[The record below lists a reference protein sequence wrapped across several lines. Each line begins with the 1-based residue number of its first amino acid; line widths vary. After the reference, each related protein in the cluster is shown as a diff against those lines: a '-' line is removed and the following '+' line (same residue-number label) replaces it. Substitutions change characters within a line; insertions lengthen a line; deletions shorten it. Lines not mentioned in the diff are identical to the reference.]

1 MNIPNII
8 SLCRLFAVPV
18 IVWLI
23 LDGRMETAFWVA
35 LAAALSD
42 AADGII
48 AKKFNMETLLGGF
61 LDPIADKA
69 MLVCV
74 FVTLGYIGEIP
85 TWLVISVVFRDAVI
99 LGGALLFQTLT
110 QSLTMAPLM
119 VSKVNTFA
127 QLVLCLVALAAQGFE
142 SDFGAIREVLI
153 YTVGITTLVSGIA
166 YVAIWTRRAAEI
178 EDAEI
183 RRNVGDD

>member
-8 SLCRLFAVPV
+8 SLCRLFAVPF

-23 LDGRMETAFWVA
+23 LDQRMEAAFWVA

-48 AKKFNMETLLGGF
+48 AKKFNMETVLGAF

-85 TWLVISVVFRDAVI
+85 TWLVISVVFRDALI
-99 LGGALLFQTLT
+99 LGGALLFHTLT
-110 QSLTMAPLM
+110 QSLTMSPLM

-127 QLVLCLVALAAQGFE
+127 QLVLCLLVLAAEGFQA
-142 SDFGAIREVLI
+142 DFGAVREILI
-153 YTVGITTLVSGIA
+153 YTVGATTFVSGVA
-166 YVAIWTRRAAEI
+166 YVTIWTRRATEI

-183 RRNVGDD
+183 GRNVGDD

>member
-23 LDGRMETAFWVA
+23 LVGRMETAFWVV
-35 LAAALSD
+35 LTAAFSD
-42 AADGII
+42 AADGTI
-48 AKKFNMETLLGGF
+48 AKKFSMETVLGSF

-69 MLVCV
+69 MLVCM
-74 FVTLGYIGEIP
+74 FVTLGYIGQIP
-85 TWLVISVVFRDAVI
+85 TWLVILVVFRDALI

-110 QSLTMAPLM
+110 QSLKMTPLM
-119 VSKVNTFA
+119 VSKINTFA
-127 QLVLCLVALAAQGFE
+127 QLVLCLVVMAAGGFG
-142 SDFGAIREVLI
+142 SDSGVIREVLL

-166 YVAIWTRRAAEI
+166 YAAIWTRRAAEL
-178 EDAEI
+178 EDERN
-183 RRNVGDD
+183 RRNFCDD

>member
-1 MNIPNII
+1 M
-8 SLCRLFAVPV
+8 FAVPV

-48 AKKFNMETLLGGF
+48 AKKFNMETVLGGF

-74 FVTLGYIGEIP
+74 FLTLGYIGQIP
-85 TWLVISVVFRDAVI
+85 TWLVILVVFRDVLI

-110 QSLTMAPLM
+110 QSLTMTPLM

-127 QLVLCLVALAAQGFE
+127 QLVLCLVVLAAEGFAV
-142 SDFGAIREVLI
+142 GLGIIREVLV
-153 YTVGITTLVSGIA
+153 YTVGMTTFVSGIA

-178 EDAEI
+178 ENAEI
-183 RRNVGDD
+183 RRNLGDD